1 MSEPLLSVKN
11 MKKTFQA
18 NGGMFSKKKFVHAV
32 NDVSF
37 DIYPGETFSLV
48 GESGCGKSTT
58 GKLIDH
64 LITPDSG
71 EIWFEGKEISKLS
84 EKEMRPL
91 RSDIQMV
98 FQDPYGSL
106 NPRMKVQDLIGEPLL
121 IHTNMSAGERLKKVH
136 ELLGTVGLSPS
147 HGERYPHEFSGGMR
161 QRAALIRTLVLEP
174 ELLLLDEPFS
184 ALDGYLKDILQRDM
198 QNFLKDYKGDMI
210 MVTHS
215 RDEAYKFCSQ
225 LTLLNN
231 GKDIL
236 TGETR
241 DIFEN
246 PQYLE
251 AARLTGCKNFSAVQ
265 KMGSHEVYALDW
277 ELMLRSEQEVT
288 EDITHVGI
296 RGHWMRPATKA
307 GENTMEVQ
315 VEEYIENTFEHQYL
329 FRNKGAAES
338 GTLWWMCQK
347 KNFQETAK
355 DNIPKYLY
363 FPPEHVMLLKK

>member
-1 MSEPLLSVKN
+1 M
-11 MKKTFQA
+11 
-18 NGGMFSKKKFVHAV
+18 
-32 NDVSF
+32 
-37 DIYPGETFSLV
+37 
-48 GESGCGKSTT
+48 
-58 GKLIDH
+58 
-64 LITPDSG
+64 
-71 EIWFEGKEISKLS
+71 
-84 EKEMRPL
+84 
-91 RSDIQMV
+91 
-98 FQDPYGSL
+98 
-106 NPRMKVQDLIGEPLL
+106 IGEPEV
-121 IHTNMSAGERLKKVH
+121 I
-136 ELLGTVGLSPS
+136 
-147 HGERYPHEFSGGMR
+147 
-161 QRAALIRTLVLEP
+161 
-174 ELLLLDEPFS
+174 LLDEPFS

-236 TGETR
+236 TGKTR

-251 AARLTGCKNFSAVQ
+251 AARLTGCKYFSAVQ

>member
-1 MSEPLLSVKN
+1 MAIQTEHSLQLGVEI
-11 MKKTFQA
+11 
-18 NGGMFSKKKFVHAV
+18 KKKLKEF
-32 NDVSF
+32 DLDISF
-37 DIYPGETFSLV
+37 SAGKGCLGILGP
-48 GESGCGKSTT
+48 SGCGKSMTLKSIA
-58 GKLIDH
+58 GIV
-64 LITPDSG
+64 TPDSG
-71 EIWFEGKEISKLS
+71 RIALQYAKGEAAGGRVLYDSALKINEKPQMRRVGYLFQNYALFPTMTVEKNIACGYRGEKSKLS
-84 EKEMRPL
+84 QKVADYIKRYHLEGLEQHFPSQLSGGQQQRVAL
-91 RSDIQMV
+91 A
-98 FQDPYGSL
+98 
-106 NPRMKVQDLIGEPLL
+106 RMMIGEPEV
-121 IHTNMSAGERLKKVH
+121 I
-136 ELLGTVGLSPS
+136 
-147 HGERYPHEFSGGMR
+147 
-161 QRAALIRTLVLEP
+161 
-174 ELLLLDEPFS
+174 LLDEPFS

-288 EDITHVGI
+288 EDITNVGI

>member
-1 MSEPLLSVKN
+1 MAIQVNIEKN
-11 MKKTFQA
+11 FK
-18 NGGMFSKKKFVHAV
+18 G
-32 NDVSF
+32 
-37 DIYPGETFSLV
+37 FSLKSV
-48 GESGCGKSTT
+48 FESNTSATGILGASGSGKSMTLRCIA
-58 GKLIDH
+58 GIE
-64 LITPDSG
+64 TPDR
-71 EIWFEGKEISKLS
+71 GKIVINGRTVFDS
-84 EKEMRPL
+84 EKKINLKPQERRIGYL
-91 RSDIQMV
+91 
-98 FQDPYGSL
+98 FQNYALFPTMTVKDNILCGYRGEKGQREEKARDFMKRYQLEGLENRYPSQLSGGQQQRVAL
-106 NPRMKVQDLIGEPLL
+106 ARMMIGEPEA
-121 IHTNMSAGERLKKVH
+121 I
-136 ELLGTVGLSPS
+136 
-147 HGERYPHEFSGGMR
+147 
-161 QRAALIRTLVLEP
+161 
-174 ELLLLDEPFS
+174 LLDEPFS

-288 EDITHVGI
+288 EDITPVTLSRI
-296 RGHWMRPATKA
+296 RSELAEELA
-307 GENTMEVQ
+307 QQNEN
-315 VEEYIENTFEHQYL
+315 
-329 FRNKGAAES
+329 K
-338 GTLWWMCQK
+338 
-347 KNFQETAK
+347 
-355 DNIPKYLY
+355 
-363 FPPEHVMLLKK
+363 

>member
-1 MSEPLLSVKN
+1 MAIELDIQKN
-11 MKKTFQA
+11 FK
-18 NGGMFSKKKFVHAV
+18 G
-32 NDVSF
+32 
-37 DIYPGETFSLV
+37 FSLDV
-48 GESGCGKSTT
+48 RLKGQDGPIGILGASGSGKSMTLRSIA
-58 GKLIDH
+58 GIE
-64 LITPDSG
+64 TPDSG
-71 EIWFEGKEISKLS
+71 RIIINGKTVFDSEAKINLKPQERRVGYLFQNYALFPTMTVEKNIACGYRGEKSELSQKVADYIKRYHLEGLEKHLPSQLS
-84 EKEMRPL
+84 GGQQQRVAL
-91 RSDIQMV
+91 A
-98 FQDPYGSL
+98 
-106 NPRMKVQDLIGEPLL
+106 RMMIGEPEV
-121 IHTNMSAGERLKKVH
+121 I
-136 ELLGTVGLSPS
+136 
-147 HGERYPHEFSGGMR
+147 
-161 QRAALIRTLVLEP
+161 
-174 ELLLLDEPFS
+174 LLDEPFS

-307 GENTMEVQ
+307 GEIPWKCRLRSILKILLSISICFVIKGLQKAALCGGCARKRISRKLQRTISQ
-315 VEEYIENTFEHQYL
+315 SICIFHQ
-329 FRNKGAAES
+329 S
-338 GTLWWMCQK
+338 M
-347 KNFQETAK
+347 
-355 DNIPKYLY
+355 
-363 FPPEHVMLLKK
+363 

>member
-1 MSEPLLSVKN
+1 MEPVREQILNLQHISY
-11 MKKTFQA
+11 TYHTLQ
-18 NGGMFSKKKFVHAV
+18 
-32 NDVSF
+32 
-37 DIYPGETFSLV
+37 GETLALSDISFSLKKGEFAAIV
-48 GESGCGKSTT
+48 GPSGCGKSTLLSLICGLLPCT
-58 GKLIDH
+58 EGQIKINGKPLKESTTNVGYMLQHDE
-64 LITPDSG
+64 L
-71 EIWFEGKEISKLS
+71 FEWRTIYNNVILGLE
-84 EKEMRPL
+84 
-91 RSDIQMV
+91 
-98 FQDPYGSL
+98 
-106 NPRMKVQDLIGEPLL
+106 VQHAL
-121 IHTNMSAGERLKKVH
+121 TARTKQRAH
-136 ELLGTVGLSPS
+136 ELLDIYGLGDFKNARPS
-147 HGERYPHEFSGGMR
+147 ELSGGMR